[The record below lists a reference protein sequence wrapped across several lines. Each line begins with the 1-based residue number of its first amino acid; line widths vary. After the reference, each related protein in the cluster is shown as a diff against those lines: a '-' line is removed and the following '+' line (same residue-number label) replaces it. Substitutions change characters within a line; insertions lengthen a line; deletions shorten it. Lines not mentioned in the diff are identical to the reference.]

1 MGVVLAVLVIA
12 VLVVGAYVYGGM
24 LQKGETIYPNVYLAG
39 VDVGGMRT
47 REAKMAV
54 EDAVTATYAAETLQ
68 VQLPDRTISF
78 DPTLTNVA
86 LDTEEAVAKAMA
98 YGREGNPFTAV
109 IDYIR
114 SRSGRYDIDLATSMN
129 LDTDYIRNLIDE
141 TAQIVAR
148 DAQSSAV
155 DYDQKSGRLTIRV
168 GTPAQRLDAD
178 GLYAAVCAAYE
189 TGSFEPISWDYIET
203 PIDALNLEDY
213 YASLCTEAQDAYY
226 DAETHTLVEAVPGY
240 GFDLEEGKERL
251 ANTPAGGEVTLQ
263 LEEIQPELTKD
274 QLNSQMFGQK
284 LESRSSP
291 YNAYQTGRTEN
302 LRLAC
307 ESINGTI
314 VNPGEVFSFNKTVG
328 QRTAERGFQP
338 ATIYADGGASV
349 EDTGGGVCQVAST
362 IYYAALYMDLEQV
375 MREPHMYQVTYV
387 PVGMDATVFWDS
399 GLDYQFRNNREN
411 PIKIQANINGG
422 TVNITFW
429 GVQENDNYVVMSSAV
444 LSTFTE
450 PDEEVLDETKPVG
463 YREKTQYAY
472 TGANVEAYQKVYDG
486 DGNLLKERT
495 IVSHYK
501 ARPNIYTVGPAE
513 APAEPEPDPIE
524 PDPWE
529 PEDPLDGEYWP

>member
-1 MGVVLAVLVIA
+1 MGVVLAVLVVA

-178 GLYAAVCAAYE
+178 GLYAAVCEAYE

-349 EDTGGGVCQVAST
+349 EDTGGGVCQVST
-362 IYYAALYMDLEQV
+362 TVYNAVLMGDYEVVYRQAHSSRLS
-375 MREPHMYQVTYV
+375 YV
-387 PVGMDATVFWDS
+387 KGGLDATINTGSIDFKWSNNTEAPIYVFTWIDKAGKNIWCEIYGLPFSGDFDS
-399 GLDYQFRNNREN
+399 IELVSEELE
-411 PIKIQANINGG
+411 PIQPSEDEFIPNASLTYPYWMVKNAAKKGYVYDTFKVYKLAG
-422 TVNITFW
+422 T
-429 GVQENDNYVVMSSAV
+429 
-444 LSTFTE
+444 
-450 PDEEVLDETKPVG
+450 EVR
-463 YREKTQYAY
+463 REKI
-472 TGANVEAYQKVYDG
+472 GEV
-486 DGNLLKERT
+486 
-495 IVSHYK
+495 I
-501 ARPNIYTVGPAE
+501 ARPYRTTMSDRDVITRIIIKKLPPEYKLTPA
-513 APAEPEPDPIE
+513 A
-524 PDPWE
+524 
-529 PEDPLDGEYWP
+529 